1 MTWTKVAIDAS
12 FERLDEH
19 RERMC
24 ALALGALTL
33 MREKRETGSPSDA
46 ELIVDVLLELLEQRE
61 DLRHMQESLYR
72 VAGVAATSAH

>member
-1 MTWTKVAIDAS
+1 MSCTKFAIDTS

-33 MREKRETGSPSDA
+33 MREQRERDNPTDA
-46 ELIVDVLLELLEQRE
+46 ELIVGVLLDLLEQRE
-61 DLRHMQESLYR
+61 HLRYMQEALYR
-72 VAGVAATSAH
+72 VAGVPATSAH